1 MEVSR
6 FCLRAGVTGVLWFYG
21 RNMIMARVWSLI
33 KWATQVK
40 SEGRQHAQ
48 IGIARSRSGL
58 LPASPISISILDASF
73 TRTCSTARP
82 SFVLTQ
88 QTYCVFESIL
98 RVVLGTRREVFVWV

>member
-1 MEVSR
+1 
-6 FCLRAGVTGVLWFYG
+6 
-21 RNMIMARVWSLI
+21 MARVWSLI

-40 SEGRQHAQ
+40 SEPQRERQHAQ

-58 LPASPISISILDASF
+58 LPASSISISILDASF

-98 RVVLGTRREVFVWV
+98 RVVLGTRRATRREVFVWV